1 MVWDVGI
8 VTSNPLILIAMSTR
22 VLIHDYPHRTLALVT
37 DQHALIFRH
46 SHAQPEANS
55 RLGSQTSL
63 SSTNQG
69 RSNITPR
76 CLVEFTDKAS
86 IDFTQFHTVGSAKG
100 TLGLITLNNDV
111 FLCVITGAEEVATV
125 RPGETVQRIFAVE
138 FCGWK
143 AGLSKGT
150 FSADFFW
157 TDCLN
162 RADYDHAHGPYPN
175 PYPGQTFHSDDVDYG
190 GGYDQADSN

>member
-1 MVWDVGI
+1 
-8 VTSNPLILIAMSTR
+8 MSTR

-37 DQHALIFRH
+37 DQNALVFRH
-46 SHAQPEANS
+46 SHHQPEASS

-69 RSNITPR
+69 RLNITPR
-76 CLVEFTDKAS
+76 CMVEFTDKAS
-86 IDFTQFHTVGSAKG
+86 IDLSQFHTVGSAKG

-138 FCGWK
+138 FCG
-143 AGLSKGT
+143 
-150 FSADFFW
+150 
-157 TDCLN
+157 
-162 RADYDHAHGPYPN
+162 
-175 PYPGQTFHSDDVDYG
+175 
-190 GGYDQADSN
+190 